1 MLQHKTLLRE
11 IYLQSQICNLK
22 GIKIYSLTKRIGP
35 KEELQFAKYT
45 GGPVPPP
52 KQNLEMCQ
60 INKKYE

>member
-35 KEELQFAKYT
+35 KEESQFAKYT
-45 GGPVPPP
+45 GGPVPPQTKFGDVSN
-52 KQNLEMCQ
+52 KQE
-60 INKKYE
+60 I